1 MRTAEGPALS
11 IVAGATLL
19 QGANGF
25 LQALL
30 PLRLQAAGV
39 STTEFGLV
47 AAAYGFGFMGG
58 CLATP
63 WCVRRVGFIRA
74 FITLAALLAI
84 IALAFALATHISTW
98 MALRAA
104 NGACMA
110 GLFTIIEGWIS
121 ARAQNSSRGRVLA
134 SYMVASKLALT
145 VGPLLVGIA
154 PVEGD
159 RLFMALSALLL
170 LALLPVAFTLAD
182 PPAPPRLVTLGLRDL
197 TNQAPSAF
205 VGCFLIGL
213 INAPVVALAPL
224 YGRGMGL
231 SVEAAAAL
239 LIVLQ
244 GGNLLLQ
251 WPLGWLSDRLDRRV
265 VIALIGAGTA
275 VVSAVIAGM
284 PTDAAP
290 TLIYAAIAGWGGLAL
305 CAYAICVAHACDLV
319 PPERVVPTIS
329 GLLLAW
335 AAGAMIG
342 PLPGAMLMD
351 LLGPRGLFVFTGAAS
366 AALALYV
373 VVRMVMNRR
382 PRSARHAFVALLP
395 NSPASGTLTPQAE
408 RCDEH
413 HGARSTARD
422 LPAYPP
428 HCASKANAGNGPTG
442 FRREARSSEKS

>member
-1 MRTAEGPALS
+1 MRSAEIPALS

-19 QGANGF
+19 QLANGF

-30 PLRLQAAGV
+30 PLRLQASGV

-47 AAAYGFGFMGG
+47 AAAYGFGFIGG

-74 FITLAALLAI
+74 FVALAAIQAI
-84 IALAFALATHISTW
+84 IALAFAFAGHIGMW

-110 GLFTIIEGWIS
+110 GLFTVIEGWIS

-134 SYMVASKLALT
+134 SYMVATKLALT
-145 VGPLLVGIA
+145 MGPLLVSAA

-159 RLFMALSALLL
+159 RLFMLLNALLL

-182 PPAPPRLVTLGLRDL
+182 PPGPPRLLSLGLRDL
-197 TNQAPSAF
+197 ARQAPSAF
-205 VGCFLIGL
+205 VGCFMIGL
-213 INAPVVALAPL
+213 VNAPVAALAPI

-231 SVEAAAAL
+231 SVDQAAAL
-239 LIVLQ
+239 LIALQ

-251 WPLGWLSDRLDRRV
+251 WPLGWLSDRLDRRI
-265 VIALIGAGTA
+265 VIALIAAGTV
-275 VVSAVIAGM
+275 VVSVLIAEIPRG
-284 PTDAAP
+284 AP
-290 TLIYAAIAGWGGLAL
+290 PALIYAGIAGWGGLAL
-305 CAYAICVAHACDLV
+305 CVYAICVAHACDIV

-351 LLGPRGLFVFTGAAS
+351 LLGPSGLFAFSGTVTGC
-366 AALALYV
+366 LALYIL
-373 VVRMVMNRR
+373 VRMGITRR
-382 PRSARHAFVALLP
+382 PRGARHGFVALLP
-395 NSPASGTLTPQAE
+395 NSPASGTLRPQDGRNGEPEAE
-408 RCDEH
+408 R
-413 HGARSTARD
+413 
-422 LPAYPP
+422 
-428 HCASKANAGNGPTG
+428 
-442 FRREARSSEKS
+442 

>member
-1 MRTAEGPALS
+1 MRSAEIPALS

-19 QGANGF
+19 QLANGF

-30 PLRLQAAGV
+30 PLRLQASGV

-47 AAAYGFGFMGG
+47 AAAYGFGFIGG

-74 FITLAALLAI
+74 FVALAAIQAI
-84 IALAFALATHISTW
+84 IALAFALAGHIGMW

-110 GLFTIIEGWIS
+110 GLFTVIEGWIS

-134 SYMVASKLALT
+134 SYMVATKMALT
-145 VGPLLVGIA
+145 MGPLLVSAA
-154 PVEGD
+154 PVDGD
-159 RLFMALSALLL
+159 RLFMLLNALLL

-182 PPAPPRLVTLGLRDL
+182 PPGPPRLLSLGLRDL
-197 TNQAPSAF
+197 VRQAPSAF
-205 VGCFLIGL
+205 VGCFMIGL
-213 INAPVVALAPL
+213 VNAPVAALAPI

-231 SVEAAAAL
+231 SVDQAAAL
-239 LIVLQ
+239 LIALQ

-251 WPLGWLSDRLDRRV
+251 WPLGWLSDRLDRRL
-265 VIALIGAGTA
+265 VIALIAAGTV
-275 VVSAVIAGM
+275 VVSVLIAEIPRG
-284 PTDAAP
+284 AP
-290 TLIYAAIAGWGGLAL
+290 PALIYAGIAAWGGLAL
-305 CAYAICVAHACDLV
+305 CVYAICVAHACDIV

-351 LLGPRGLFVFTGAAS
+351 LLGPSGLFTFSGAVTAC
-366 AALALYV
+366 LALYIL
-373 VVRMVMNRR
+373 VRMGITRR
-382 PRSARHAFVALLP
+382 PQGARHGFVALLP
-395 NSPASGTLTPQAE
+395 NSPASGALRPQDGRNREPDGE
-408 RCDEH
+408 R
-413 HGARSTARD
+413 
-422 LPAYPP
+422 
-428 HCASKANAGNGPTG
+428 
-442 FRREARSSEKS
+442 